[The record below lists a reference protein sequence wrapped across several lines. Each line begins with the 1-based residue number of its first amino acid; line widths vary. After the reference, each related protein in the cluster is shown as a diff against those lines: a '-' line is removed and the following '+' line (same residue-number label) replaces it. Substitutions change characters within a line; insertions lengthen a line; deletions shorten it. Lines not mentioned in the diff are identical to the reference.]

1 MHTNTPPPNLLQG
14 IRLAEAG
21 RRAEA
26 LAYLRIAAQSEP
38 LTADGWLWLAAA
50 TDNLDEYR
58 TCVQQALR
66 LDPYHPVAGQ
76 MRRALEQMGAW
87 SAAPPAPTAGSG
99 HTPVQPAPAYPAD
112 AATPRAR
119 GQVRGWR
126 RILRVLVIALVVG
139 GCLGVAG
146 AVLLSG
152 NVQDTLR
159 NWTGAESVQTLE
171 FTFGGARE
179 SYRFRVS
186 VPQSW
191 LPADTEAPS
200 WQDAR
205 AELLRAFPNSEA
217 LWERIETAFSRVVR
231 DPVYGG
237 MIPQPHLVET
247 DAARLRADGM
257 VAALTLDEIT
267 QLPDAPTGQPNTT
280 CARLAAL
287 EARYR
292 AGENL
297 ATLPNSEVVE
307 TRLVTGKTPDDCV
320 FVAHRRYTNQA
331 PHQIP
336 FALSPESAPTAI
348 HEILF
353 AVPVGAERYASWK
366 LTFAD
371 GAYGRYEGTVTRI
384 AETLRYVP

>member
-14 IRLAEAG
+14 IRLVEAG

-26 LAYLRIAAQSEP
+26 LAYLRIAAQTEP
-38 LTADGWLWLAAA
+38 LTAEGWLWLAAA

-66 LDPYHPVAGQ
+66 LNPYHPVAGQ

-87 SAAPPAPTAGSG
+87 VGAAPAPTAGLG
-99 HTPVQPAPAYPAD
+99 TTPAQPAPAYRSG
-112 AATPRAR
+112 TPAR
-119 GQVRGWR
+119 GKVRGWR
-126 RILRVLVIALVVG
+126 RILRVLVIALLIG
-139 GCLGVAG
+139 GCLGVTA
-146 AVLLSG
+146 AALLSEG
-152 NVQDTLR
+152 VQDTLR
-159 NWTGAESVQTLE
+159 SWTGAESVQTLE
-171 FTFGGARE
+171 FTVGGARE

-205 AELLRAFPNSEA
+205 AELLHAFPDSEA
-217 LWERIETAFSRVVR
+217 LWEQIEAAFSRVVR

-237 MIPQPHLVET
+237 MIPKPRLVET

-267 QLPDAPTGQPNTT
+267 RLPDAPTGRPNTP
-280 CARLAAL
+280 CERLAAL
-287 EARYR
+287 EARFR
-292 AGENL
+292 ATEQI
-297 ATLPNSEVVE
+297 ATLPNSEIVE
-307 TRLVTGKTPDDCV
+307 TRLVGGAGADDCV
-320 FVAHRRYTNQA
+320 FMAHRRYTNQA
-331 PHQIP
+331 PHQVA
-336 FALSPESAPTAI
+336 FALAPENAPTATR
-348 HEILF
+348 EIVF

-371 GAYGRYEGTVTRI
+371 GAYERYEDTVTRI
-384 AETLRYVP
+384 AETLRYVQ

>member
-1 MHTNTPPPNLLQG
+1 MQTNTPPPNLLQG
-14 IRLAEAG
+14 IRLVEAG

-26 LAYLRIAAQSEP
+26 LAYLRLAAQSEP
-38 LTADGWLWLAAA
+38 LTADGWMWLAAA

-87 SAAPPAPTAGSG
+87 SAAPLAPTAGDG
-99 HTPVQPAPAYPAD
+99 HTPVQSAPAYQMGTLAPPAH
-112 AATPRAR
+112 
-119 GQVRGWR
+119 GKVRRWR
-126 RILRVLVIALVVG
+126 RILRVLVIALVLG
-139 GCLGVAG
+139 GCLGVTA
-146 AVLLSG
+146 AALLSDG
-152 NVQDTLR
+152 VQDTLR
-159 NWTGAESVQTLE
+159 SWTGTESVQTLE
-171 FTFGGARE
+171 FTVGGTRE

-186 VPQSW
+186 VPESW

-200 WQDAR
+200 WQDTRIA
-205 AELLRAFPNSEA
+205 LLRAFPDSGT
-217 LWERIETAFSRVVR
+217 LWEHIEAAFSRVVR

-237 MIPQPHLVET
+237 LIPQPRLVET

-257 VAALTLDEIT
+257 VAALTLDEIIP
-267 QLPDAPTGQPNTT
+267 LPPASPGRPNTA
-280 CARLAAL
+280 CERLAAL
-287 EARYR
+287 EARFR
-292 AGENL
+292 ADENL
-297 ATLPNSEVVE
+297 ATLPNSEIVE
-307 TRLVTGKTPDDCV
+307 TRLVSGEGADDCV

-336 FALSPESAPTAI
+336 FALSPESAPTATR
-348 HEILF
+348 EIVF
-353 AVPVGAERYASWK
+353 AVPVGTERYASWI

-371 GAYGRYEGTVTRI
+371 GAYGRYEDTVTRI